1 MLSFTARFNL
11 RFSKTA
17 GCWSINQDKY
27 KYKAEYLFT
36 SAGTWGRPHRRRQPG
51 SQGLVA
57 LDERFVAP
65 RLRQPLVQGPRL
77 LRGRSQRR
85 SPERWEMRKSLRWVI
100 KERILYGY
108 RGTKGYLGLASSYQT
123 FDIWIHRKVSMSPL
137 DRPELRSAS
146 SSKPKL
152 PENNFASMPFINHYL
167 HWRWLLVAWFTFPST
182 HCQALLC

>member
-1 MLSFTARFNL
+1 MFLNVQDGRQSQTSFH
-11 RFSKTA
+11 SKQDSTWEFQRQPVVEA
-17 GCWSINQDKY
+17 SYKTNTSIP
-27 KYKAEYLFT
+27 EYLFT
-36 SAGTWGRPHRRRQPG
+36 SAGTWGWLHRRRQPG

-65 RLRQPLVQGPRL
+65 RLRQPLVQVPRL

-85 SPERWEMRKSLRWVI
+85 SPERWEMRKSPRWVI
-100 KERILYGY
+100 KERILYGDL
-108 RGTKGYLGLASSYQT
+108 GTKSYLGLASSYQT

-152 PENNFASMPFINHYL
+152 PENSFVSMHF
-167 HWRWLLVAWFTFPST
+167 WRKSLNGFN
-182 HCQALLC
+182 